1 MAKTDE
7 SLREELLTNNEEFRS
22 LHEKH
27 QDCEHQLIEL
37 HQKSLLSEKDEL
49 EEKQIKRQKLFLK
62 DQMAAILRQ
71 HSTEEAPAS

>member
-27 QDCEHQLIEL
+27 QDCEHQLTEL

-71 HSTEEAPAS
+71 HNTEAAPAS